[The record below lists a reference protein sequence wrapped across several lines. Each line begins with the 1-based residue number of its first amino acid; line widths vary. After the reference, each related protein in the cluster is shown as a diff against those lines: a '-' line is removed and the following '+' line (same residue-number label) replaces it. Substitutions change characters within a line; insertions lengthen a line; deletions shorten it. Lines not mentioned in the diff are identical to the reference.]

1 MYTSVHN
8 SVCSGARQHLDP
20 RKLGEIFMVVQTVR
34 TTVRLA
40 LVVQPKQMVPPGPP
54 QSHLKSDLNSDLLV
68 HLMIECRVGAAG
80 KGSEGEREEIV
91 GVLVRLFGLVGE
103 LSLTLH
109 AE

>member
-1 MYTSVHN
+1 
-8 SVCSGARQHLDP
+8 
-20 RKLGEIFMVVQTVR
+20 MVVQTVR

-40 LVVQPKQMVPPGPP
+40 LVVQSKQIVPSVTPW
-54 QSHLKSDLNSDLLV
+54 SHLKSDLNSDLRV
-68 HLMIECRVGAAG
+68 DWMIECWVGAAG